1 VGGLRRGWR
10 TTYEAAAELTGI
22 GVRSRTTRL
31 VARGR
36 DNEPAMTPRPDIAP
50 HDVLDRVACA
60 SLVDAMGRIH
70 SHRAHILSL
79 VSPAPRRLFGPVA
92 TIAYLPHR
100 DDLPQTDLGFGAL
113 FHEAVGDSPAG
124 TVLVLSSGGYP
135 DASHGGGTKLSRIQN
150 TGAAG
155 VLADGRLRD
164 FDQLA
169 GYAFATWCRGEAT
182 RWGGD
187 TVMPFAANVPVE
199 IGGVCVIPGDY
210 VYADSSGAVV
220 IPRASLQRVIDEA
233 LSVEAEDARS
243 LEEIATETAPRPRTQ
258 G

>member
-1 VGGLRRGWR
+1 
-10 TTYEAAAELTGI
+10 
-22 GVRSRTTRL
+22 
-31 VARGR
+31 
-36 DNEPAMTPRPDIAP
+36 MTDGPDIVP
-50 HDVLDRVACA
+50 DDVLDRVACA
-60 SLVDAMGRIH
+60 SLVDAMGRVH

-79 VSPAPRRLFGPVA
+79 VSPAPRRLFGRVA
-92 TIAYLPHR
+92 TIAYLPYR
-100 DDLPQTDLGFGAL
+100 DDLPESDLGFGEL
-113 FHEAVGDSPAG
+113 FHRAVGASPAG

-135 DASHGGGTKLSRIQN
+135 EASHGGGMKLSRLQH

-164 FDQLA
+164 FNQLRD
-169 GYAFATWCRGEAT
+169 YAFATWCRGEAT

-199 IGGVCVIPGDY
+199 IGGVSVIPGDY
-210 VYADSSGAVV
+210 VYADASGAVV

-233 LSVEAEDARS
+233 LRVEAEDMQS
-243 LEEIATETAPRPRTQ
+243 LDDIAAERPEETSH